1 MTALWIL
8 LAIVAFFILFLS
20 VPIHITLKADT
31 DVAVEARVL
40 FVKYALFPRK
50 RHKKKPSSAKK
61 TQKNGSKPAK
71 NGTKTTP
78 KPKPKRDIL
87 GLVKL
92 ISKLAVAV
100 LKKFPKHFRVK
111 IVQYEISIGTDDAA
125 KTALLYGAVTGL
137 SANLFALLRKATKF
151 RIKRG
156 APVNVYVSFLSEK
169 SEAKVILD
177 LSITIWGALVMAMA
191 AGMAFVK
198 EKMAVTSEKAE
209 KTKNQSEE
217 QNKK

>member
-1 MTALWIL
+1 MTALFIL
-8 LAIVAFFILFLS
+8 LGIVAFFILLLS
-20 VPIHITLKADT
+20 IPVHITLKADT

-50 RHKKKPSSAKK
+50 KRKKKVSPAKK
-61 TQKNGSKPAK
+61 TSKNTSKPAQNAK
-71 NGTKTTP
+71 KTTQ

-92 ISKLAVAV
+92 ILKLVVAV
-100 LKKFPKHFRVK
+100 LKKFPRHFRVT
-111 IVQYEISIGTDDAA
+111 VVRYEIAIGTDDAA
-125 KTALLYGAVTGL
+125 KTALLYGTVTGL
-137 SANLFALLRKATKF
+137 SANLFELLGKATRF
-151 RIKRG
+151 RIKRN
-156 APVNVYVSFLSEK
+156 APVNVYANFLSEK
-169 SEAKVILD
+169 SEAKIVLD

-198 EKMAVTSEKAE
+198 AKMAGKTEKEE